1 MIMRYDETSK
11 MAYFGAGPAKLPEEV
26 LRLAQDDIHDFRG
39 VGVGILEVSHRSKE
53 YMEMMKEAEGKL
65 RMLVG
70 IPEDYAVLF
79 MPGGGTLQFAAVIF
93 NLLGEGKAV
102 DYLISGSWSA
112 KAAEEAKKLVG
123 GTVDVNEIPI
133 FAKNGT
139 NPGEEVKFIDMEDW
153 QLSTKP
159 TAYVYYCD
167 NETIDGIETPSS
179 DYIPECLASRGY
191 SAPIVVDMSSNFL
204 SRPINVSKFG
214 LVFATAQKNFGP
226 AGVTVV
232 IVKRSLLSPPSA
244 SQKMAIPTMLDYR
257 LFDKHQSL
265 YNTPPCQT
273 ISVCC
278 HVLSWIERHFGTLS
292 RLAEHNAHKSQH
304 IYNCILES
312 DGFYRSPAPYPF
324 KSRMNVVFNICKAN
338 GSVCAVLE
346 DKFVKDAEA
355 VGLFG
360 VRGHRSVGGIRVS
373 LYNAVTAEASL
384 CMVAFMRAFAQ
395 EHFSD

>member
-1 MIMRYDETSK
+1 MIMRCDGVSK
-11 MAYFGAGPAKLPEEV
+11 AAYFGAGPAKLPEEV
-26 LRLAQDDIHDFRG
+26 LLLAQDDIHDFRG

-53 YMEMMKEAEGKL
+53 YMEMMKEAEDKL

-123 GTVDVNEIPI
+123 GVVEVNEIPI
-133 FAKNGT
+133 FAKN
-139 NPGEEVKFIDMEDW
+139 PGEEAKLVDTEDW
-153 QLSTKP
+153 QLSSKP
-159 TAYVYYCD
+159 PAYVYYCD

-179 DYIPECLASRGY
+179 DYIPDCLASRGC

-204 SRPINVSKFG
+204 SRPVNVSKFG
-214 LVFATAQKNFGP
+214 LIFATAQKNFGP

-232 IVKRSLLSPPSA
+232 IVKRSLLSSPFG
-244 SQKMAIPTMLDYR
+244 SQMMTIPTMLDYR

-265 YNTPPCQT
+265 YNTPPCQA
-273 ISVCC
+273 ISVCY
-278 HVLSWIERHFGTLS
+278 HVFSWIERHFGTLS
-292 RLAEHNAHKSQH
+292 GLAEYNAHKSQH

-346 DKFVKDAEA
+346 DKFVRDAET
-355 VGLFG
+355 VGLLG